1 VTGPGEAV
9 WRHQG
14 DLAVVDSGDRVVV
27 LDLASLA
34 VPPQILEGSAA
45 AIWRAVD
52 GERATPEVVDSVA
65 ESFGVEAAEIEH
77 DVTTF
82 LASLATAGLLEAS
95 R

>member
-1 VTGPGEAV
+1 MTGAGQTV
-9 WRHQG
+9 CRHTE
-14 DLAVVDSGDRVVV
+14 DVAVVDSGDRVVV

-34 VPPQILEGSAA
+34 VPPRILEGSAA

-52 GERATPEVVDSVA
+52 GERTNSEVVGTVA
-65 ESFGVEAAEIEH
+65 KSSGVDAAEIEH

-95 R
+95 